1 MERPCTDVRLTA
13 EQNADL
19 QALADALGV
28 APEMAVDLA
37 IKAALDAQCLL
48 PNKTSGSV
56 VCPIRP
62 ETGPASWE
70 RIL

>member
-28 APEMAVDLA
+28 APEMAAALA
-37 IKAALDAQCLL
+37 IKAALDAQFLL
-48 PNKTSGSV
+48 PTRTRGA